1 MSEIIQDKTGID
13 REIFVRF
20 SYAPDGGLIVDAQLR
35 APDKDTMIAAALEAN
50 LMEVVKNSEYV
61 VISPDV
67 YETNEDGQRVLV
79 KHEVGEDRPLPDT
92 VKAVRDVTFSH
103 IGTVELVPAVL
114 DEKGDVIEPAIFS
127 TNHHANL
134 RMQRTMLT
142 KVDEDGYELWKLTT
156 LKWMDYGADTTGN
169 ADEVGKRLN
178 EVELLEGIKSMS
190 EDWFGVVA

>member
-127 TNHHANL
+127 TNHCANL
-134 RMQRTMLT
+134 RMQRSMLE
-142 KVDEDGYELWKLTT
+142 KVDEDGYPLWKLTA
-156 LKWMDYGADTTGN
+156 LRWMRYGVPKTDAKGTISQDLSG
-169 ADEVGKRLN
+169 
-178 EVELLEGIKSMS
+178 VELIKTVRSPALT
-190 EDWFGVVA
+190 WA